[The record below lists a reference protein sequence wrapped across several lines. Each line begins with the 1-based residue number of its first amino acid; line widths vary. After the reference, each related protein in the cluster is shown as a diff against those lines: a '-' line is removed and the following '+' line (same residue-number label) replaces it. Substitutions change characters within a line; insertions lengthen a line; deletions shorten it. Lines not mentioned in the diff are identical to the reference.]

1 MLQSKTLTLTEKTRA
16 LEEQEE
22 RCNRLQR
29 ELEQQ
34 KKEKQESEQHQKSV
48 REFEIKYKKLES
60 IFDQEREKM
69 NAERTRRINE
79 ITALK
84 KTAEDAEELS
94 KKTSEELRKKES
106 HWKTE
111 KSSLEKEIASLK
123 KQLSDYCTEEGK
135 EFKDTAS
142 SRNSPAE
149 ETSSIVR
156 HDSQKLHLIELKK
169 QLFLYEKK
177 CNESEAK
184 LEEVKSSNADLLDQL
199 TKTKLEW
206 QKDKEAY
213 QHKARQAE
221 KIRIVEMDALQQKFS
236 SRMRIM
242 EDTNK
247 SLHSQLVLARRERD
261 TQKEALVSFERKLME
276 DRKENDLR
284 DKEISDA
291 REKIESMQKALS
303 VVEAELERANTDLRI
318 TKEAR
323 KADQILWKIDRA
335 RGRNEKWSD
344 EDLRAIEQLQTQ
356 FRDCERFYMK
366 ETERLNETLRTMSK
380 ELQKQ
385 RNSHDKIITELR
397 EQVRILEIEQKNLT
411 QKKDTQVT
419 ASEKLE
425 AGTARLEQVVH
436 LNELQRLTRK
446 YRLSSIIDQMVECA
460 SRQKKITQNPYQN
473 PLLKATTVIFQ
484 WPRNNADPL
493 ILQFVTDP
501 IRRNGKSEIDGN
513 PDGMRYIIN
522 QLIAIRDEDTE
533 TILLRS
539 TILTLLTEQ
548 FFSRP
553 SNPLNL
559 VMNVAH
565 QSRQNELAML
575 NQ

>member
-1 MLQSKTLTLTEKTRA
+1 IEQCCEVLASIESQTSRLCKQFEKIDNAQKDERRRSLSKDCSATIMAELANLLNELKSVHVIMDNIKASNPTFLQRSPQRELGSSQSATCARCLENQKVIDEQQNEIVFYKKKNKDLTNQILQTEDRWTIEIEKQRQIFENEIKCLGCRLADSKRQVEEHTQMLQSKTLTLTEKTRA

-34 KKEKQESEQHQKSV
+34 KKEKQYWLPEP
-48 REFEIKYKKLES
+48 
-60 IFDQEREKM
+60 
-69 NAERTRRINE
+69 NALLPEP
-79 ITALK
+79 
-84 KTAEDAEELS
+84 
-94 KKTSEELRKKES
+94 
-106 HWKTE
+106 
-111 KSSLEKEIASLK
+111 
-123 KQLSDYCTEEGK
+123 
-135 EFKDTAS
+135 S

-149 ETSSIVR
+149 ETSSIAR
-156 HDSQKLHLIELKK
+156 HDSQKMHLIELKK

-184 LEEVKSSNADLLDQL
+184 LEEVKISNADLLDQL

-335 RGRNEKWSD
+335 RRNEKWSD
-344 EDLRAIEQLQTQ
+344 EDLRAIEQLQSQ

-446 YRLSSIIDQMVECA
+446 YRLSSIIDQ
-460 SRQKKITQNPYQN
+460 
-473 PLLKATTVIFQ
+473 
-484 WPRNNADPL
+484 
-493 ILQFVTDP
+493 
-501 IRRNGKSEIDGN
+501 
-513 PDGMRYIIN
+513 
-522 QLIAIRDEDTE
+522 
-533 TILLRS
+533 
-539 TILTLLTEQ
+539 
-548 FFSRP
+548 
-553 SNPLNL
+553 
-559 VMNVAH
+559 
-565 QSRQNELAML
+565 
-575 NQ
+575 